1 MSITKERID
10 ELARQLTAAEANR
23 APIAPLSETDQGI
36 TVEEAYQVQLTVL
49 RGRLASGRRV
59 VAKKVGLTSVA
70 MQQMLGVDQPDY
82 GMILDDMLIDDGAD
96 YPMGRLLQPRVEPEI
111 AFMLK
116 ADLKGPN
123 VTVDQVLE
131 ATDYVFPAI
140 EVIDSRIKDWKIK
153 LVDTIADNAS
163 SGRVVVGAN
172 RVSVQGLDLVNEGL
186 VFEKNGQELGR
197 ATGEA
202 VLGNPA
208 NAVAWAANKLSEYGI
223 TINAGEFVM
232 PGALTS
238 AAPVAAGDVVTA
250 NFSKV
255 GSVSVRFV

>member
-1 MSITKERID
+1 M
-10 ELARQLTAAEANR
+10 
-23 APIAPLSETDQGI
+23 
-36 TVEEAYQVQLTVL
+36 TVL
-49 RGRLASGRRV
+49 RGRLDAGRRV

-96 YPMGRLLQPRVEPEI
+96 YPIGRLLQPRVEPEI

-123 VTVDQVLE
+123 VTIDQVLE

-172 RVSVQGLDLVNEGL
+172 RVPVQGLDLVNEGL

-250 NFSKV
+250 NFSVV